1 MANLK
6 TAIDNLKAGIDAGSS
21 DAQLIDLIVK
31 LRLANAALIVSAPET
46 LDD

>member
-6 TAIDNLKAGIDAGSS
+6 TAIDALKAGIDANAN

-31 LRLANAALIVSAPET
+31 LRLANAALVVSAPET